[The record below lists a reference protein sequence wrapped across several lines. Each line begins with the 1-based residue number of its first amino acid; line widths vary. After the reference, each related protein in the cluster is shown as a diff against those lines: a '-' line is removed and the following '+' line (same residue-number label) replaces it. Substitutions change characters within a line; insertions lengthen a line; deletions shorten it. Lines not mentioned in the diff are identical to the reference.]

1 MAYQYT
7 FLPFG
12 LSLAPGAFAK
22 CMDAALS
29 PLRQLGIHILNYL
42 DNWLIFAQSEDEL
55 LSHRS
60 MLLSHFCQF
69 QVNCAKSA
77 LSPSQRILFLGTV
90 IDSNEG
96 GTCTGHSAARGLI
109 QTRSPSPSQSV
120 SEDDGPHGLSVF
132 GTSVAR
138 PWVEST
144 LPFRALR
151 IYIERS
157 APFRQSEQLFV
168 CFGGLTKGS
177 PVTKQRLS
185 R

>member
-1 MAYQYT
+1 MSFYLT
-7 FLPFG
+7 
-12 LSLAPGAFAK
+12 
-22 CMDAALS
+22 D
-29 PLRQLGIHILNYL
+29 LG
-42 DNWLIFAQSEDEL
+42 SG
-55 LSHRS
+55 
-60 MLLSHFCQF
+60 LLSHFCQF

-96 GTCTGHSAARGLI
+96 GSHTRTCTGHSAARGLI

-120 SEDDGPHGLSVF
+120 SEDDGPHGLSLF

-151 IYIERS
+151 IYIEPLLGSRKS
-157 APFRQSEQLFV
+157 SLYALAAPPRGLQSQ
-168 CFGGLTKGS
+168 
-177 PVTKQRLS
+177 S
-185 R
+185 RDYPDE